1 MYEQR
6 SSVAGHNEGD
16 SDDEYVNKSEYELD
30 FDLEDI
36 NRMKEYQAGNDDN
49 VKEAE
54 YDSPDI

>member
-1 MYEQR
+1 M
-6 SSVAGHNEGD
+6 AGHNEGD

-36 NRMKEYQAGNDDN
+36 NRMKEYQAGNED